1 MRSRWRENRESKLIP
16 RRAKSSQMNTPV
28 PVPTANPKQHYGSC
42 QRPATSRLEI
52 DKTCSP
58 IRDQDVLI
66 AEVPSPRL
74 EGV

>member
-1 MRSRWRENRESKLIP
+1 MERKQGKQADTKEGQEQPNEY
-16 RRAKSSQMNTPV
+16 PV
-28 PVPTANPKQHYGSC
+28 PIPTANPKQHYGSR

-58 IRDQDVLI
+58 SRDQDVLI